1 MTIKKGIVVLSGS
14 TETHKFLDD
23 GSAIIG
29 RADDATQ
36 TLVFS
41 GSVFVE
47 GLANDLVTETHAL
60 KTDADAANA
69 SVAAAITV
77 QAASIQTSWDVSD
90 AAASASINSVRSDI
104 DAEVAL
110 NVGQRTSLTTSLQGI
125 YDAAVIRATN
135 ISSSVSSQAAARAV
149 DYTSLQTRSDAVNT
163 QVTDMAIG
171 SSNLFSNGTYT
182 KSVEG
187 MVGYILS
194 ISGTTDGALTAAN
207 NSLSQL
213 IDDEEAAAIA
223 GDGQL
228 STQLSTAASIREVQF
243 GTDSNTGLSSSIE
256 QERGFGDANQSLLN
270 SVRASHKV
278 VLDDAIAA
286 GDASLQ
292 TLLSSSVDGTGELSA
307 RASADASI
315 QTSIGSANT
324 NKTADFTS
332 LQDRLSLQTVKRVA
346 DVSTLN
352 SLMASKIATNT
363 SEQSTVTSLINKE
376 NTDETSDF
384 NDATSSLS
392 SRLVSEKADEDSAY
406 ANLSANISSESSTRV
421 VRDTELTSMI
431 TAEVSSFD
439 SSMLSLQVRTGTQI
453 SDRQAKESSLQARI
467 SSENSSITEMVSGSI
482 PSNLSALV
490 SFIDSVDAA
499 SDQAVGDA
507 INSLSTTLAGETSTR
522 TTKDASVQTLIDA
535 EETSRIA
542 AVGVKDTAFAAM
554 EADHLVRTGSMKAA
568 TDTMIQQVTD
578 NYLTPI
584 TNTATA
590 TLSSEAGTRASED
603 TALSQ
608 RVTDEAAAR
617 AIAITALQTA
627 RAGDA
632 SGGDT
637 SLQNRINAFA
647 TTLNAGQL
655 TLTNALSGAANVT
668 VDGTMQVGRLT
679 VAEATANG
687 YLSAS
692 ADHKGKLFY
701 LNAPVPTSG
710 TPGEYVAT
718 AGFRAVFP
726 EPQKWYFYEDDTWHP
741 MPFYNDT
748 DGDGHRDQLDHFPND
763 ASEWLDFD
771 GDLTGSNADWDDTDP
786 GPAPT
791 GQVTFKH
798 VKADNYGGDTT
809 VTIHS
814 VDSSGN
820 FTSVQSYTGTN
831 GGIGT
836 VVDLG
841 TFDFSGG
848 TEYAIT
854 VADAYSDG
862 NGADPTI
869 VFQEVATGDRF
880 GRDSNGALNT
890 DTAASGL
897 LASGIGFGSYGA
909 APTSAPGISS
919 DSDYQMIFVR
929 EQGGKIQTSITTAGS
944 GKPNGFSD
952 IN

>member
-23 GSAIIG
+23 GSGQIG
-29 RADDATQ
+29 TDHGALNSNGRNDER
-36 TLVFS
+36 LVFS

-47 GLANDLVTETHAL
+47 GLTNDLVAETLGIKAY
-60 KTDADAANA
+60 ADAAVA
-69 SVAAAITV
+69 SVAAAITS

-110 NVGQRTSLTTSLQGI
+110 NVGQRISLTTSLQGL

-135 ISSSVSSQAAARAV
+135 ISSSVSTQVSARAV
-149 DYTSLQTRSDAVNT
+149 SYTSLQTRSDAVNT
-163 QVTDMAIG
+163 QVTDMGIG

-187 MVGYILS
+187 MVDYILA
-194 ISGTTDGALTAAN
+194 ISGTTDAALQAAN
-207 NSLSQL
+207 TSLGTK
-213 IDDEEAAAIA
+213 IDDEELAAQN
-223 GDGQL
+223 GDSAL

-243 GTDSNTGLSSSIE
+243 GTDSSTGLSSSIE
-256 QERGFGDANQSLLN
+256 QERTDGIASVSLNN
-270 SVRASHKV
+270 STRASYKV
-278 VLDDAIAA
+278 VLDDTISS

-307 RASADASI
+307 RASADAATQAAI
-315 QTSIGSANT
+315 DSANT
-324 NKTADFTS
+324 NKTTDITS
-332 LQDRLSLQTVKRVA
+332 LQDRLSLQTVKRIA

-352 SLMASKIATNT
+352 SLMLSKIATNT
-363 SEQSTVTSLINKE
+363 SEQSTVTSLIDKE
-376 NTDETSDF
+376 IIDETADF
-384 NDATSSLS
+384 NDATSSLT
-392 SRLVSEKADEDSAY
+392 SRLVSEKATHDSEDAT
-406 ANLSANISSESSTRV
+406 LSADISSESSTRV

-439 SSMLSLQVRTGTQI
+439 SSMTSLNVRTGTQVAN
-453 SDRQAKESSLQARI
+453 RGNMESSLQTRI
-467 SSENSSITEMVSGSI
+467 SAENSSITEMVSGSI
-482 PSNLSALV
+482 PSNLSALI

-499 SDQAVGDA
+499 SDQAVADA
-507 INSLSTTLAGETSTR
+507 ISSLTTTLGTETSTR

-535 EETSRIA
+535 EEVSRIA
-542 AVGVKDTAFAAM
+542 AVGVKDSAFDAM
-554 EADHLVRTGSMKAA
+554 EADHLVRTGSMKSD

-603 TALSQ
+603 AALSQ
-608 RVTDEAAAR
+608 RVTAEAADR
-617 AIAITALQTA
+617 AVAVAALTTA

-687 YLSAS
+687 YLSVS

-726 EPQKWYFYEDDTWHP
+726 EPQKWYFYEDGTWHP
-741 MPFYNDT
+741 MPFYNDN
-748 DGDGHRDQLDHFPND
+748 DGDGFRDQLDHFPND
-763 ASEWLDFD
+763 DSEWLDFD
-771 GDLTGSNADWDDTDP
+771 GDLTGSNTDYDDTDP
-786 GPAPT
+786 LVGSAPHN
-791 GQVTFKH
+791 VVELLMDH
-798 VKADNYGGDTT
+798 DNYGDEIT
-809 VTIHS
+809 VTIENVTDGGTVFTHTGAYETSPADYVSIHTATLTQDKIYQIS
-814 VDSSGN
+814 VVDTGTYADGTNYGFDAVNPTIKLLGGSSSVNFGHDDNGNTAVKGIGIGNYSTPASGN
-820 FTSVQSYTGTN
+820 QTLYVTYDGSNLIWGT
-831 GGIGT
+831 T
-836 VVDLG
+836 L
-841 TFDFSGG
+841 
-848 TEYAIT
+848 
-854 VADAYSDG
+854 
-862 NGADPTI
+862 NGAQTNI
-869 VFQEVATGDRF
+869 
-880 GRDSNGALNT
+880 T
-890 DTAASGL
+890 DG
-897 LASGIGFGSYGA
+897 
-909 APTSAPGISS
+909 
-919 DSDYQMIFVR
+919 QNV
-929 EQGGKIQTSITTAGS
+929 
-944 GKPNGFSD
+944 
-952 IN
+952 